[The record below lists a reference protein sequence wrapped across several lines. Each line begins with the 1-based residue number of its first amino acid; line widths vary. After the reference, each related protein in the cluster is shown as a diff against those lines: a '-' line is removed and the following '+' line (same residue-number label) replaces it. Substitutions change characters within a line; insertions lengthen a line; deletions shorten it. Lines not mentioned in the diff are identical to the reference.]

1 MIRFV
6 SFADARFAD
15 AIVGPRAAPRSVL
28 DHRHRRAPVRPR
40 VGASA
45 CRARARSTRRD
56 ARKTEKP
63 KNRKTEKPKNRNR
76 NRKRTSTATISRASE
91 VRQNPTYCFPT
102 RHKNRSVGHPC
113 ASPGVVARRRKP
125 TRARCRATRKKRRRR
140 RWNTARRR
148 VDDDAR
154 ERSTRARKRENRA
167 RGRTTG
173 AGRGR
178 ARDRGR
184 GGRRATT
191 EGEGRDGRGRPDDDD
206 DANDGIAMMGT
217 DGARRANRAGF
228 GAGADG
234 ERGGRGGAFEG
245 DARARGGE
253 GDEITARSMRLTTM
267 RARWWM
273 FGFTVEDDAV

>member
-6 SFADARFAD
+6 SFRSPTRGSPTRSSDPARRRD
-15 AIVGPRAAPRSVL
+15 PSSITVTVAPPSDR
-28 DHRHRRAPVRPR
+28 
-40 VGASA
+40 ASA
-45 CRARARSTRRD
+45 RRRVAPARDRRDASARGTLARARRD
-56 ARKTEKP
+56 AR
-63 KNRKTEKPKNRNR
+63 
-76 NRKRTSTATISRASE
+76 A
-91 VRQNPTYCFPT
+91 
-102 RHKNRSVGHPC
+102 
-113 ASPGVVARRRKP
+113 AR
-125 TRARCRATRKKRRRR
+125 
-140 RWNTARRR
+140 
-148 VDDDAR
+148 
-154 ERSTRARKRENRA
+154 
-167 RGRTTG
+167 
-173 AGRGR
+173 
-178 ARDRGR
+178 
-184 GGRRATT
+184 
-191 EGEGRDGRGRPDDDD
+191 DD

>member
-1 MIRFV
+1 LTLHTVYPHDTKTGR
-6 SFADARFAD
+6 SDTHARRPASSRDAAN
-15 AIVGPRAAPRSVL
+15 P
-28 DHRHRRAPVRPR
+28 H
-40 VGASA
+40 
-45 CRARARSTRRD
+45 ARAMSSD
-56 ARKTEKP
+56 EEEAPAPAMAHGE
-63 KNRKTEKPKNRNR
+63 E
-76 NRKRTSTATISRASE
+76 A
-91 VRQNPTYCFPT
+91 
-102 RHKNRSVGHPC
+102 
-113 ASPGVVARRRKP
+113 
-125 TRARCRATRKKRRRR
+125 RRRR
-140 RWNTARRR
+140 RARAIAGSA
-148 VDDDAR
+148 DAR
-154 ERSTRARKRENRA
+154 EPRARANDGRGTRAKSA
-167 RGRTTG
+167 IT
-173 AGRGR
+173 
-178 ARDRGR
+178 GR

-191 EGEGRDGRGRPDDDD
+191 EEAGRDGSGRPDDDD

>member
-6 SFADARFAD
+6 SFRSPTRGSPTRSSDPARRRDPSSITAT
-15 AIVGPRAAPRSVL
+15 VAPPSDR
-28 DHRHRRAPVRPR
+28 
-40 VGASA
+40 ASA
-45 CRARARSTRRD
+45 RRRVAPARDRRD
-56 ARKTEKP
+56 ATREKP
-63 KNRKTEKPKNRNR
+63 KNRKTEKPKPKTNLDRDDLEGVR
-76 NRKRTSTATISRASE
+76 GSSKPYTLFPHTTQKPVGRTPMR
-91 VRQNPTYCFPT
+91 
-102 RHKNRSVGHPC
+102 
-113 ASPGVVARRRKP
+113 VARRRRATP
-125 TRARCRATRKKRRRR
+125 QTRTGARCRATRKKRRRR

>member
-6 SFADARFAD
+6 SFRSPTRGSPTRSSDPARRRD
-15 AIVGPRAAPRSVL
+15 PSSITVTVAPPSDR
-28 DHRHRRAPVRPR
+28 
-40 VGASA
+40 ASA
-45 CRARARSTRRD
+45 RRRVAPARDRRD
-56 ARKTEKP
+56 ATREKP
-63 KNRKTEKPKNRNR
+63 QQ
-76 NRKRTSTATISRASE
+76 RKRTSTATISRASG
-91 VRQNPTYCFPT
+91 VRQNPRHWVNSLT

-125 TRARCRATRKKRRRR
+125 ARAAMSSDEEEAPAPAMEHGEEARRRR
-140 RWNTARRR
+140 RARAI
-148 VDDDAR
+148 DAR
-154 ERSTRARKRENRA
+154 AEAREPRARANDGRGTRARA
-167 RGRTTG
+167 RSGARRTTRDDG
-173 AGRGR
+173 GRG
-178 ARDRGR
+178 
-184 GGRRATT
+184 T
-191 EGEGRDGRGRPDDDD
+191 GRDGRGRPEDDD

>member
-6 SFADARFAD
+6 SFRSPTRGSPARSSDPARRRD
-15 AIVGPRAAPRSVL
+15 PSSITATVAPPSAR
-28 DHRHRRAPVRPR
+28 
-40 VGASA
+40 ASA
-45 CRARARSTRRD
+45 RRRVAPARDRRD
-56 ARKTEKP
+56 ATREKP
-63 KNRKTEKPKNRNR
+63 KNRKIERKTNLDRADLEGVRGSSKPYALFPHTTQKPVG
-76 NRKRTSTATISRASE
+76 RTPS
-91 VRQNPTYCFPT
+91 
-102 RHKNRSVGHPC
+102 
-113 ASPGVVARRRKP
+113 ASPGVVARP
-125 TRARCRATRKKRRRR
+125 ANPHARAMSSDEEEAPAPAMERDEEARRRR
-140 RWNTARRR
+140 RARAIDARAKSARTAR
-148 VDDDAR
+148 AG
-154 ERSTRARKRENRA
+154 ERRARDEGK
-167 RGRTTG
+167 
-173 AGRGR
+173 

-191 EGEGRDGRGRPDDDD
+191 EGEGRDGSGRPDDDDD

-234 ERGGRGGAFEG
+234 EREGLGGAFEG

-273 FGFTVEDDAV
+273 FGFTGEDDAV

>member
-6 SFADARFAD
+6 SFRSPTRGSPTRSSDPARRRDPSSITAT
-15 AIVGPRAAPRSVL
+15 VAPPSDR
-28 DHRHRRAPVRPR
+28 
-40 VGASA
+40 ASA
-45 CRARARSTRRD
+45 RRRVAPARDRRD
-56 ARKTEKP
+56 ATREKP
-63 KNRKTEKPKNRNR
+63 KNRKTKNR
-76 NRKRTSTATISRASE
+76 NRKRTSTPTISRASG
-91 VRQNPTYCFPT
+91 VRQNPRHWVNSLT

-113 ASPGVVARRRKP
+113 ASPGVVARP
-125 TRARCRATRKKRRRR
+125 ANPHAPRCRATRKKRRRR

-154 ERSTRARKRENRA
+154 ERSTRARTRENRA

-191 EGEGRDGRGRPDDDD
+191 EGEGRDGSGRPDDDD

>member
-1 MIRFV
+1 MNDSFRFV
-6 SFADARFAD
+6 RRREVRRRDRRTPRGA
-15 AIVGPRAAPRSVL
+15 AIRPRS
-28 DHRHRRAPVRPR
+28 PPPSRPR
-40 VGASA
+40 SA
-45 CRARARSTRRD
+45 
-56 ARKTEKP
+56 
-63 KNRKTEKPKNRNR
+63 
-76 NRKRTSTATISRASE
+76 
-91 VRQNPTYCFPT
+91 
-102 RHKNRSVGHPC
+102 
-113 ASPGVVARRRKP
+113 ARRRVGVSRPRAIDATRRAKHRKIENEP
-125 TRARCRATRKKRRRR
+125 RPRRSRGRPRFVKTLYTVYPHDTKTSRSDTLARRPASSRDPQTRTRARCRATRKKRRRR